1 MPPPSDTVNHH
12 LISQISTNLS
22 NTLSSFGP
30 SSTQYAAVLDM
41 LRESILREL
50 ERERERER
58 ERESVEMSC
67 VRVDSS
73 GGDGENIIEGLREL
87 LEKALRV

>member
-50 ERERERER
+50 ELER

>member
-1 MPPPSDTVNHH
+1 MPPASDTVNHH

-30 SSTQYAAVLDM
+30 SSSQYAAVLDM
-41 LRESILREL
+41 LREGILREL
-50 ERERERER
+50 ERERKS
-58 ERESVEMSC
+58 ESVELSC

-73 GGDGENIIEGLREL
+73 GSDGENIIEGLREL